1 MLGHKLAQIYK
12 DRFETWATVRS
23 ASTNFSQLGI
33 FNPNRLLGGVD
44 AFRFDSIIH
53 AVEQVHP
60 EIVIN
65 CIGIIKQ
72 SPAIQDTLGAI
83 QTNSMLPQRLAILC
97 QLARAR
103 LIHISTDCV
112 FSGRKGNYTEDD
124 VSDAEDSYGRTKFL
138 GEVTKS
144 GCLTLRTSIIGREL
158 NSSFGLVEWFLS
170 QRGGRVKGFTKA
182 IYTGFTTQALATVIE
197 SLIVNYPELEGVY
210 NVSSNPIT
218 KYDLLRI
225 MNDAFKTNIAI
236 DTDDNVTID
245 RSLDSSRFRNETGFK
260 PKEWQ
265 EMINK
270 MVEDPSPYER
280 WRAFLGSPL
289 QK

>member
-12 DRFETWATVRS
+12 DRFETWVTVRS
-23 ASTNFSQLGI
+23 SGANLSQLGI
-33 FNPNRLLGGVD
+33 FDPRRLLAAVD
-44 AFRFDSIIH
+44 ASQFDSIIK
-53 AVEQVHP
+53 AVEHVHP
-60 EIVIN
+60 EVVIN

-72 SPAIQDTLGAI
+72 SPAIQDTLAAI
-83 QTNSMLPQRLAILC
+83 EVNSILPQKLAILC
-97 QLARAR
+97 QGAKAR

-158 NSSFGLVEWFLS
+158 NTSFGLVEWFLG
-170 QRGGRVKGFTKA
+170 QRGRRVKGFTKA
-182 IYTGFTTQALATVIE
+182 IYTGFTTAELATIIE
-197 SLIVNYPELEGVY
+197 SLIANHPKLEGIY
-210 NVSSNPIT
+210 NVSSNPVT

-225 MNDAFKTNIAI
+225 MNDSFRTNITI
-236 DTDDNVTID
+236 EPEDNVAID

-265 EMINK
+265 EMIYD

-280 WRAFLGSPL
+280 WRTLGIPA
-289 QK
+289 QR